1 MVSAPGRLTGIFILV
16 FRGVQIDI
24 PIRFGSCFFRH
35 RLLPAL
41 VPVQLLQ
48 PAFFRRRGH
57 GDGGCERRSGGGDRA
72 AGFASVQ
79 GRFHACD
86 ARCVRMV
93 RLRAYDGFQ
102 LALLARSLFRRDP
115 IRGATRHRRRNRSG
129 RRRDHLDF
137 LFSNGFVLAKY
148 SSTLPA
154 AWLFHARS
162 RSSWGIWI
170 PVVSGMI
177 NPVHS
182 RPVGVRVL
190 AGDDAP

>member
-16 FRGVQIDI
+16 
-24 PIRFGSCFFRH
+24 
-35 RLLPAL
+35 
-41 VPVQLLQ
+41 LQ

-137 LFSNGFVLAKY
+137 L
-148 SSTLPA
+148 
-154 AWLFHARS
+154 S
-162 RSSWGIWI
+162 RTASSWRSILLRCRRLGSFMRALARHG
-170 PVVSGMI
+170 VFGSCRFGHDQ
-177 NPVHS
+177 PVHS